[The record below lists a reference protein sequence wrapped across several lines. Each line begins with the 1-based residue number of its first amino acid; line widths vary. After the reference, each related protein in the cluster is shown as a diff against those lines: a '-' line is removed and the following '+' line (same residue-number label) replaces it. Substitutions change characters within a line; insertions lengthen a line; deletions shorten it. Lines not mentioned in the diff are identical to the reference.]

1 MSPQTGDA
9 PAVKP
14 PSETDPEADPAA
26 DREADPAAS
35 DPATAEPADSD
46 LVHSEPAV
54 FGDPAASE
62 EPRTFADLRQH
73 LIKSKAGIAGVI
85 ITGLFALS
93 AIVGPWFPFIGDP
106 AKQSLPDRLKPP
118 VGWGG
123 AWAHPLGTD
132 QLGRDLLARLIDGAR
147 ISLLVGLAAVGLA
160 ALIGTVLGLVGGYF
174 GGRIDNAISSMAD
187 VQMAFPGVLAGL
199 IFVTVFGPSAW
210 VVIVVITMSGWMVFT
225 RVVRNLV
232 FTLRESLFVEA
243 SEMSGAGSPRI
254 MRRHLLPNLVG
265 SFITLFVLELAA
277 AILSESA
284 FAFLGFG
291 VQPPQSSWGLMI
303 AEGRNYITNAWW
315 VVTFPGMAIAI
326 AVLGVNMLSLWLQSF
341 NDVAEREEIILDRPG
356 L

>member
-14 PSETDPEADPAA
+14 LSETDLAADPAT
-26 DREADPAAS
+26 D
-35 DPATAEPADSD
+35 EPAESEITE
-46 LVHSEPAV
+46 SEPAESETAD
-54 FGDPAASE
+54 FGGFAESE

-73 LIKSKAGIAGVI
+73 LAKSKAGIAGVI
-85 ITGLFALS
+85 ITGLFALT
-93 AIVGPWFPFIGDP
+93 AIVGPWVPFIADP

-123 AWAHPLGTD
+123 TWAHPLGTD

-160 ALIGTVLGLVGGYF
+160 ALIGTLLGLVAGYF
-174 GGRIDNAISSMAD
+174 GGWADTAISSVAD

-199 IFVTVFGPSAW
+199 IFVIVFGPSVW

-225 RVVRNLV
+225 RVARNLV
-232 FTLRESLFVEA
+232 FTLRSSLFVEA

-265 SFITLFVLELAA
+265 SFITLIVLELAA

-284 FAFLGFG
+284 FSFLGFG

-303 AEGRNYITNAWW
+303 EQGRNYITGAWW
-315 VVTFPGMAIAI
+315 VVTFAGMAIAI
-326 AVLGVNMLSLWLQSF
+326 AVLGVNLLSLWLQSF
-341 NDVAEREEIILDRPG
+341 NDVAEREQIILDRPDV
-356 L
+356 